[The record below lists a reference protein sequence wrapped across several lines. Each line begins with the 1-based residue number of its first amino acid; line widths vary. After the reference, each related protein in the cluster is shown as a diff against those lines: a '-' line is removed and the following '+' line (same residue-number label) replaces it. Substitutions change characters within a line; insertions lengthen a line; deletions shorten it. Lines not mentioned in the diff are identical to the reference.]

1 MALTY
6 LQRSYAGGAVA
17 GTLTSAIG
25 SGTTSFTSSSALTGW
40 TDITGLSFG
49 GYIVVAVEYGTA
61 NEEKILCTFNG
72 TTFTIVSR
80 NYDGTNFSGTHAS
93 GSKFVLVY
101 TAEEAAEANDV
112 VQTMKTILTNTGT
125 ATSPAN
131 ITVGGTASVGSG
143 QTPAAIDHNHVIPST
158 SLSSWLATTNTA
170 TTNVTVP
177 ATNITSGAL
186 PQAVTASKIWSAS
199 DTTTVLTVSG
209 YNNYLILARV
219 QYAQPSSSPTAGYA
233 IVSATVDST
242 TTQLGSNYLTATGT
256 LQTEI
261 TGFTFLAA
269 TTASHTVQLS
279 TSGPTGSTASA
290 RSIIVVGI
298 N

>member
-6 LQRSYAGGAVA
+6 LQRSYAGGASA
-17 GTLTSAIG
+17 GTLLASIG
-25 SGTTSFTSSSALTGW
+25 SGTTSFSSSSSLSGW
-40 TDITGLSFG
+40 TDITGLGFAG
-49 GYIVVAVEYGTA
+49 NIVVAVEYGTA

-80 NYDGTNFSGTHAS
+80 NYDGTNFSGTHAA
-93 GSKFVLVY
+93 GSTFVLVY

-112 VQTMKTILTNTGT
+112 VQTMKTILTNTGS
-125 ATSPAN
+125 ATTPAN
-131 ITVGGTASVGSG
+131 ITVNGTASVGTG
-143 QTPAAIDHNHVIPST
+143 QTPAAIDHSHVIPST
-158 SLSSWLATTNTA
+158 SLSTWLGT
-170 TTNVTVP
+170 
-177 ATNITSGAL
+177 IGAL
-186 PQAVTASKIWSAS
+186 PQAVTASKIWSAT

-219 QYAQPSSSPTAGYA
+219 QYAQPSSSPNAGYA
-233 IVSATVDST
+233 VVSATVDST
-242 TTQLGSNYLTATGT
+242 TTQLGSNCLAATNT
-256 LQTEI
+256 LQAEI
-261 TGFTFLAA
+261 TGFTFLSA

>member
-143 QTPAAIDHNHVIPST
+143 QIPAAIDHNHVIPST

-186 PQAVTASKIWSAS
+186 PTGVTASKIWSAS

-233 IVSATVDST
+233 VVSATVDST
-242 TTQLGSNYLTATGT
+242 TTQLGSNYLTASTT
-256 LQTEI
+256 LQAEI

-269 TTASHTVQLS
+269 ATGSHTVQLS

-290 RSIIVVGI
+290 KSIIVVGI

>member
-6 LQRSYAGGAVA
+6 LQRSYAGGASA
-17 GTLTSAIG
+17 GTLLASIG
-25 SGTTSFTSSSALTGW
+25 SGTTSFSSSSSLSGW
-40 TDITGLSFG
+40 TDITGLGFAG
-49 GYIVVAVEYGTA
+49 NIVVAVEYGTA

-80 NYDGTNFSGTHAS
+80 NYDGTNFSGTHAA
-93 GSKFVLVY
+93 GSTFVLVY

-125 ATSPAN
+125 ATTPAN
-131 ITVGGTASVGSG
+131 ITVNGTASVGTG
-143 QTPAAIDHNHVIPST
+143 QTPAAIDHSHVIPST
-158 SLSSWLATTNTA
+158 SLSTWLGT
-170 TTNVTVP
+170 
-177 ATNITSGAL
+177 IGAL
-186 PQAVTASKIWSAS
+186 PQAVTASKIWSAT

-219 QYAQPSSSPTAGYA
+219 QYAQPSSSPNAGYA
-233 IVSATVDST
+233 VVSATVDST
-242 TTQLGSNYLTATGT
+242 TTQLGSNWLTATNT
-256 LQTEI
+256 LQGEI
-261 TGFTFLAA
+261 TGFTFLSA

-290 RSIIVVGI
+290 RSIIVIGI